1 MPAPLDFKSA
11 LTVPLAKCSA
21 AFACAFEGY
30 FMPVADDPQA
40 FASLAD
46 QARAAL
52 WLALGGAAR
61 EARLRPSERGAGRG
75 CAEPALTSGWSHPAN
90 FLR

>member
-40 FASLAD
+40 FASRVRTE
-46 QARAAL
+46 QH
-52 WLALGGAAR
+52 GAAR
-61 EARLRPSERGAGRG
+61 SSTEQVDLAASFVVYAG
-75 CAEPALTSGWSHPAN
+75 
-90 FLR
+90 

>member
-11 LTVPLAKCSA
+11 LTIPLAKFSA

-40 FASLAD
+40 FASHDRTAQVDLA
-46 QARAAL
+46 A
-52 WLALGGAAR
+52 
-61 EARLRPSERGAGRG
+61 SFVVYAG
-75 CAEPALTSGWSHPAN
+75 
-90 FLR
+90 